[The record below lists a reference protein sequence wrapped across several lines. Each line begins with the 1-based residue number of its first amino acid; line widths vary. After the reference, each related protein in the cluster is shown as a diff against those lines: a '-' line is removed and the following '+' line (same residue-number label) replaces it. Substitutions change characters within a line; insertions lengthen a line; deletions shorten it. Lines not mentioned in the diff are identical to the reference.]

1 MCTCVYNYQYPL
13 FNTHETHYSN
23 SEHVECYVLYTIGS
37 SDVGFDILPLQCE
50 AVRDAMVRL
59 LGSDDSDCWILNT
72 AFIVDD
78 FSFVE
83 SLTVCLLDRTP

>member
-1 MCTCVYNYQYPL
+1 MYVHMCIPIISIP
-13 FNTHETHYSN
+13 HYFKFRACCTVS
-23 SEHVECYVLYTIGS
+23 HYALYTSGS
-37 SDVGFDILPLQCE
+37 SDVGFDISPLQCE
-50 AVRDAMVRL
+50 AVRDVMVRL

-83 SLTVCLLDRTP
+83 SLTVCLLDRIP